1 LPPRKRTQAKPTP
14 PKLTPEQATA
24 SVFGAPR
31 PVARPVTHISY
42 SGMNTYQEC
51 AKKYELSYITQA
63 PKGGAV
69 WFVGGLA
76 VHRATEEW
84 DRAQVADTSLD
95 LPTVWRK
102 VFNEELE
109 KQRAKDPDQLNWRK
123 GGVKADNP
131 QGEDIA
137 HWYSVLGPSLVES
150 YLAWRK
156 RSSWEIWTTPDGEP
170 AIEMDVGGSL
180 PGMGGV
186 EFKGYLDR
194 IFYNPQLDQLHVV
207 DLKTGTR
214 KPENGVQLGIYS
226 AAVEHRWSTPVF
238 TGAAFMNRKGTLAES
253 WNLTKYTPEYV
264 GNNFAQLYAAI
275 QAGAFAPHPARH
287 CGMCDV
293 ASACYANDGPLAQQ
307 YDRGHPAN
315 RPGF

>member
-1 LPPRKRTQAKPTP
+1 MPPRKRTQAKPTP

-156 RSSWEIWTTPDGEP
+156 RSSWEISIGSSPMDRPALRMPRPEAKAPSRSPSWPFLRPSSFTLARLLRGRTTPSRP
-170 AIEMDVGGSL
+170 
-180 PGMGGV
+180 
-186 EFKGYLDR
+186 R
-194 IFYNPQLDQLHVV
+194 
-207 DLKTGTR
+207 
-214 KPENGVQLGIYS
+214 S
-226 AAVEHRWSTPVF
+226 AALLVMCQRIGWT
-238 TGAAFMNRKGTLAES
+238 
-253 WNLTKYTPEYV
+253 
-264 GNNFAQLYAAI
+264 YA
-275 QAGAFAPHPARH
+275 
-287 CGMCDV
+287 
-293 ASACYANDGPLAQQ
+293 
-307 YDRGHPAN
+307 
-315 RPGF
+315 